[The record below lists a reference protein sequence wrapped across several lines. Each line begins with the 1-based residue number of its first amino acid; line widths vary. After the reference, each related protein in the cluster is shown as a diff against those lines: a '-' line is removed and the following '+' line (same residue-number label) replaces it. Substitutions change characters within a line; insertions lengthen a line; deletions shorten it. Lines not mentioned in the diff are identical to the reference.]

1 MLKVK
6 FGSVLAGAAAL
17 FATTAVLTS
26 EPTDANAFAI
36 TGGICNVSPN
46 CGTVTLTQVGPVANG
61 EVEVK
66 VTLASGIVFASTGAG
81 GNQALLFD
89 IAGGPTITDF
99 TQLSGAPTVTL
110 ASTTPGTI
118 HADGSGD
125 WQYGVG
131 CASCN
136 GTSPPTVANPLDFDI
151 STAGLTPASFVTN
164 GSNLFAVDIGIPN
177 GSGGFNTGVGTVVPA
192 PIIGHGLLVL
202 LAVGGVLFGGKFLEK
217 IKARNLRAA

>member
-1 MLKVK
+1 VLKSK
-6 FGSVLAGAAAL
+6 TLPVLAGTAALLAAA
-17 FATTAVLTS
+17 AVLTL
-26 EPTDANAFAI
+26 EPTDAGAAAI

-66 VTLASGIVFASTGAG
+66 VTLADSIVFAATGAG
-81 GNQALLFD
+81 GGQALLFD
-89 IAGGPTITDF
+89 ISGGPTITDF

-131 CASCN
+131 CTTCN

-151 STAGLTPASFVTN
+151 SATGLTPASFVTN
-164 GSNLFAVDIGIPN
+164 GTNLFAVDIGIPN
-177 GSGGFNTGVGTVVPA
+177 GAGGFTTGVATVVPA
-192 PIIGHGLLVL
+192 PLVGHGLLVL
-202 LAVGGVLFGGKFLEK
+202 LAVGGVLFGGKLLE
-217 IKARNLRAA
+217 NLKKRHLQAV